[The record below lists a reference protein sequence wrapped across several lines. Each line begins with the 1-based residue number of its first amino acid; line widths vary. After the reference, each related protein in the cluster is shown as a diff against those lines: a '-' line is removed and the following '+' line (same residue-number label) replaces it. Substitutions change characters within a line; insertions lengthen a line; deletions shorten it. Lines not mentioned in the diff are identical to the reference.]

1 MKGQVGPFNQEEAFS
16 IIVKCSRIFVWSEA
30 LIFISVLPRH
40 LSWTRWRWAGSG
52 CRTGW
57 CRTPRGRRRS
67 RWGRRSLRSPRPECG
82 RSRRC
87 LAWTGSSGRRSWA
100 APRGCEGSSANIIK
114 ISNSSLSVL
123 CCRYAYLHYLHIY
136 TSEVALWCSVWPKWW
151 ENVMGMWQQSFNN
164 SVHGTLMAFLIPQM
178 GLITILLTSALGNS
192 FNLGLLWAFSSIMV
206 FSPWWGKTEKWFR
219 PTFLKENFL

>member
-1 MKGQVGPFNQEEAFS
+1 MKVLLICFKVFKYQLHSRHTKWLEFQRLQLIILVPLLPTQMWLDIS
-16 IIVKCSRIFVWSEA
+16 IYLVPGTALLTWDARCSGWSLGKLSGNCTTCCWRVSLQLPPPA
-30 LIFISVLPRH
+30 PHHRAPWSSPSVPPPI
-40 LSWTRWRWAGSG
+40 LSFTAHP
-52 CRTGW
+52 T
-57 CRTPRGRRRS
+57 
-67 RWGRRSLRSPRPECG
+67 
-82 RSRRC
+82 
-87 LAWTGSSGRRSWA
+87 
-100 APRGCEGSSANIIK
+100 
-114 ISNSSLSVL
+114 LST
-123 CCRYAYLHYLHIY
+123 HYLHIY

-219 PTFLKENFL
+219 PTFLKEKN